1 MRGIFVSLTLLQD
14 PKMHEYYAQSYSALW
29 NDDDD
34 KSNFFR
40 VLITKKNNS
49 SSSNSSLS
57 RISSRFS
64 GSIRGKQAPF
74 DIDPKVTFAFPPNY
88 DQITT
93 VRPKLL
99 FKRLASMIEFQ
110 SLIGIVEVDSLKS

>member
-1 MRGIFVSLTLLQD
+1 MFR
-14 PKMHEYYAQSYSALW
+14 K

-34 KSNFFR
+34 KSNFFQ

-110 SLIGIVEVDSLKS
+110 SLIGIVEMDSLKS

>member
-1 MRGIFVSLTLLQD
+1 MFR
-14 PKMHEYYAQSYSALW
+14 K

-34 KSNFFR
+34 KSNFFQ

-110 SLIGIVEVDSLKS
+110 SLIGIAEMDSLKS